1 MSEDRELQRDFTRL
15 VLQALDGTDF
25 ALAGS
30 GAVREHGL
38 VDRRTNDIDLFTSD
52 IDVERFGAAVT
63 RVTEELERLGHEVV
77 ELRRAPQFAKLRVTT
92 RAGAAVEMDFG
103 VDWRK
108 SPPVTLEVGPVLTL
122 EDAVGNKVL
131 ALFGRGEARDFLD
144 VDAFRQSGRFTDADL
159 LRAAADRDDGFS
171 IPMFAEALDRVQR
184 VEIGQVAGYDVD
196 VATLG
201 AIKERF
207 ASWAGQLRTPQLDPD

>member
-52 IDVERFGAAVT
+52 VDVERFGAAVT
-63 RVTEELERLGHEVV
+63 RVTEELKRLGHEVV

-92 RAGAAVEMDFG
+92 RAGAAVEMD
-103 VDWRK
+103 
-108 SPPVTLEVGPVLTL
+108 LVLT
-122 EDAVGNKVL
+122 
-131 ALFGRGEARDFLD
+131 GESPR
-144 VDAFRQSGRFTDADL
+144 R
-159 LRAAADRDDGFS
+159 
-171 IPMFAEALDRVQR
+171 
-184 VEIGQVAGYDVD
+184 
-196 VATLG
+196 
-201 AIKERF
+201 
-207 ASWAGQLRTPQLDPD
+207 